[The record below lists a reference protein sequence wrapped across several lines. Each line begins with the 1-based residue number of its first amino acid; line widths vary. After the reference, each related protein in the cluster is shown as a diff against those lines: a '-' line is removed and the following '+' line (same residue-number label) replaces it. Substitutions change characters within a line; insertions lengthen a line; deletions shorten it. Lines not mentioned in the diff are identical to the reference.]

1 MKMYKDE
8 EGKDSK
14 GFMFLH
20 CWKILEKSYGWLN
33 RPGVVKMK
41 QSERRVARIIPNESD
56 DDEYPAVHPAEIT
69 SIGERPAQPKMVE
82 IRPAQ
87 PTVAEERP
95 AESRMVEERPA
106 EPIVV
111 DERPTEPNVI
121 EERPTEAIVV
131 DELPMGGNIIEE
143 SKCDEKLDL
152 ATILQEFVASNEKKI
167 KLAEEKM
174 RWKRDREILM
184 TDPSTITFK
193 RYRTYIEKKQDD
205 IMDRMLE
212 EDLVEEDNRRQS
224 FYTPPVSTHD
234 TDSIENDDGPAWRT
248 SLNNSIG
255 ALKDELEDK
264 KADIAKAEQKL
275 GIMKQLL

>member
-1 MKMYKDE
+1 MKMYRDK

-14 GFMFLH
+14 GFVFSH
-20 CWKILEKSYGWLN
+20 CWKILEKSDGWLN
-33 RPGVVKMK
+33 RPGAVTNKYK
-41 QSERRVARIIPNESD
+41 ERRVARIIPNESD
-56 DDEYPAVHPAEIT
+56 DDEYPAVHPAEST
-69 SIGERPAQPKMVE
+69 SIGERPARPRMVE
-82 IRPAQ
+82 IRSVE

-95 AESRMVEERPA
+95 AESRVVEERPA

-111 DERPTEPNVI
+111 DERPTEA
-121 EERPTEAIVV
+121 RVV
-131 DELPMGGNIIEE
+131 DERPMGGTIVEE
-143 SKCDEKLDL
+143 SECDEKLDL
-152 ATILQEFVASNEKKI
+152 ATILQEFVASNEKKV

-193 RYRTYIEKKQDD
+193 RYRTYIEKKQDE

-224 FYTPPVSTHD
+224 FYTPPVSTYD
-234 TDSIENDDGPAWRT
+234 TDSIENEDGPAWRT
-248 SLNNSIG
+248 SLNDSIG
-255 ALKDELEDK
+255 ALEDELEDK